1 MRRIRPCRY
10 QGGVN
15 ERPWFRVLVLQST
28 ERSFVVN
35 SGFRLFISNFVI
47 AILLVMCTSN
57 TVWAQETTVVHAGW
71 LLAVPGTPAQERQ
84 SIIIRDGRVDEVF
97 AGFVDINSIDGD
109 VILIDLS
116 DKFVMPGLIDA
127 HVHFMLELGPNEQS
141 FPFFNSKTLVAMR
154 GAGFA
159 KKTLE
164 VGFTTVRDLGGD
176 SESVFALRDAIARGY
191 IPGPRIV
198 AAGTPITATGGHGD
212 STDSR
217 GHEASTSCNGEDDC
231 LRAVRLAI
239 KNGADV
245 IKIGVTGGVFSNNN
259 TGTGLQMRPEELR
272 IIVETAHSLGRQV
285 AAHAHD
291 ADGINAALV
300 AGVDS
305 IEHGSFSDGQSFK
318 LFREMGAFLVPTLI
332 AGERVYQV
340 ALNTDILPPAMKEKA
355 LQVAPVM
362 VATTR
367 AAHEAG
373 VKIAFGTDSAV
384 APHGSNPQ
392 EFLMLLRAGLTAEE
406 SLIAATVNAAA
417 LLGLEKEIGSIERH
431 KYADVIAVDSNPLDD
446 LNTML
451 NVVFVMKSGNVIK
464 Q

>member
-1 MRRIRPCRY
+1 MKPGIRSLEFILAL
-10 QGGVN
+10 V
-15 ERPWFRVLVLQST
+15 VLV
-28 ERSFVVN
+28 
-35 SGFRLFISNFVI
+35 
-47 AILLVMCTSN
+47 AICTSS
-57 TVWAQETTVVHAGW
+57 TASAQQTTVVHAGW
-71 LLAVPGTPAQERQ
+71 LLAIPGTPAQKQQ
-84 SIIIRDGRVDEVF
+84 SVVIRNGRIEEVV
-97 AGFVDINSIDGD
+97 AGFVDVSSIDGE
-109 VILIDLS
+109 VNLVDLS
-116 DKFVMPGLIDA
+116 EKYVMPGLIDA
-127 HVHFMLELGPNEQS
+127 HVHFMLELGPAEQT
-141 FPFFNSKTLVAMR
+141 FPFLNSKTLIAMR

-164 VGFTTVRDLGGD
+164 AGFTTVRDLGGD

-191 IPGPRIV
+191 IPGPRMI
-198 AAGTPITATGGHGD
+198 AAGTPIAATGGHGD

-217 GHEASTSCNGEDDC
+217 GHEASTACNGADDC

-239 KNGADV
+239 KRGADV

-259 TGTGLQMRPEELR
+259 TGTGLQMLPEELK
-272 IIVETAHSLGRQV
+272 IIVDTAHSLGRQV

-291 ADGINAALV
+291 AEGINAALV

-305 IEHGSFSDGQSFK
+305 IEHGSFSDKQSFK
-318 LFREMGAFLVPTLI
+318 LFRKTGAYLVPTLI

-340 ALNTDILPPAMKEKA
+340 ALHTDILPVAMKEKA

-367 AAHEAG
+367 AAHQAG

-384 APHGSNPQ
+384 SPHGSNPQ
-392 EFLMLLRAGLTAEE
+392 EFLMLSRAGLTAEE
-406 SLIAATVNAAA
+406 SLVAATVNAAD
-417 LLGLEKEIGSIERH
+417 LLRLSDEIGTIERY
-431 KYADVIAVDSNPLDD
+431 KYADMIAMDANPLHD

-451 NVVFVMKSGNVIK
+451 NVVFVMKEGNVVK